1 MNDIHLLK
9 YIIKLSE
16 EKSLSLAAKKLS
28 ITQPALS
35 QQLRNLEEK
44 LDTELFVRSKKEL
57 RLTDAGKVYVNG
69 ARAVLNVY
77 EKALADIADL
87 VEEQRTRMKLVS
99 NDTLLPDF
107 ISRILPHFQACCP
120 DISLSVISANTPVA
134 KDYLTTGG
142 ADLGIMASKELS
154 HSMLEFIPI
163 RSEELQLMLP
173 ADSPLIPDFE
183 KNGADMKKLDDT
195 PVIIHQQNSFFQ
207 TLELSVFSDNG
218 ISPRILC
225 EISDTLALINMVEN
239 HKGFA
244 FIPRS
249 ISGSS
254 SNVRCFSLEN
264 RVEFFIVMA
273 YHKDTL
279 LSDPMKALIKLILE
293 SYDPMSNRSS
303 SLNGL

>member
-1 MNDIHLLK
+1 MG
-9 YIIKLSE
+9 
-16 EKSLSLAAKKLS
+16 
-28 ITQPALS
+28 ITTANHADT
-35 QQLRNLEEK
+35 QQ
-44 LDTELFVRSKKEL
+44 VR
-57 RLTDAGKVYVNG
+57 TTAFTFIPP
-69 ARAVLNVY
+69 ARAVEAAMGLIRAIVPM
-77 EKALADIADL
+77 LD
-87 VEEQRTRMKLVS
+87 MKLVM
-99 NDTLLPDF
+99 
-107 ISRILPHFQACCP
+107 IVQATQ
-120 DISLSVISANTPVA
+120 NTIETKSP
-134 KDYLTTGG
+134 
-142 ADLGIMASKELS
+142 
-154 HSMLEFIPI
+154 LEFIPI